1 MGKLIKFFVLA
12 AIAVMLLGSCTGNA
26 SDPISDFI
34 LIEDIMVLFD
44 KSQDVPSL
52 WVDGADGYQVAE
64 KDSEEIALEDGKTGV
79 IQAGSKWIS
88 KPSFENPEEIIHDL
102 KAKINGKGHT
112 LYLVNK
118 IESGSQ
124 VTYKIILD
132 EREINPAGFEH
143 KQ

>member
-12 AIAVMLLGSCTGNA
+12 VIAVMLLGSCTGNA

-52 WVDGADGYQVAE
+52 WVEGADGYKVAE
-64 KDSEEIALEDGKTGV
+64 KDSDEIALEDGKTGV
-79 IQAGSKWIS
+79 IQAGSRWTSI
-88 KPSFENPEEIIHDL
+88 PSVENPERIIHDL
-102 KAKINGKGHT
+102 KVKINGNPHT
-112 LYLVNK
+112 LYLEDI

-124 VTYKIILD
+124 VTYKIKLD
-132 EREINPAGFEH
+132 GREINPAGFEH
-143 KQ
+143 K